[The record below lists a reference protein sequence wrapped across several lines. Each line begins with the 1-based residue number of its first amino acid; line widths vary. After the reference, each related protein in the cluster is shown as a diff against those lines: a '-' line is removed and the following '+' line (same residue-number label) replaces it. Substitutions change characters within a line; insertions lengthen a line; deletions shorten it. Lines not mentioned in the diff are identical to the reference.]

1 MNLSDKHARRLVH
14 LSTLPSV
21 VMDEDDREALRA
33 GARALEREARQREH
47 DEAMERA
54 ADDTRPIGGKR

>member
-1 MNLSDKHARRLVH
+1 MNLADKHARRLVH

-47 DEAMERA
+47 EQHVAREDEPTGRLGP
-54 ADDTRPIGGKR
+54 R